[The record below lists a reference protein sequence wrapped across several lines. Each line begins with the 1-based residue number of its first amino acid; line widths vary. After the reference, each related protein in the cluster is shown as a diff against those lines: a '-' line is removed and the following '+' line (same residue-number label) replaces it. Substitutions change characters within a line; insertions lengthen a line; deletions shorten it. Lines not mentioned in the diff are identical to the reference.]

1 MFFRLVILS
10 NFILPMVLSSTKTVS
25 ALSCARPDIARSF
38 QYWNDAPQEYVIA
51 RGVLT
56 STLPLP
62 KKPKRSGNINKP
74 NKPVP
79 HIYKFSGVAI
89 GETRNM
95 KWASNVIVAP
105 SCAGPWCA
113 GYPESGAEAIMALEK
128 NSFGYRLI
136 LSPCGGNIFTQ
147 DLNAK
152 ENALR
157 QCLSGK
163 CPPSLVR

>member
-1 MFFRLVILS
+1 LIASAF
-10 NFILPMVLSSTKTVS
+10 VLSLVWSSTQTAS

-56 STLPLP
+56 STMPVP
-62 KKPKRSGNINKP
+62 KMPKRSGNINKP
-74 NKPVP
+74 NKPTP
-79 HIYKFSGVAI
+79 RIYKFSGVAI

-95 KWASNVIVAP
+95 KWASKVIVAP

-113 GYPESGAEAIMALEK
+113 GYPESGAEAVMALEK
-128 NSFGYRLI
+128 TSFGYRLN
-136 LSPCGGNIFTQ
+136 LGPCGGNIFTQ
-147 DLNAK
+147 DLEAK

-163 CPPSLVR
+163 CPPSLGR